1 MSPYPCAPI
10 PVFAT
15 GNVVGRLLLAMV
27 LLLVSGCSGCGIHLS
42 RGERIERAASLVPQ
56 IDSPAFRQ
64 ALDGYFDKPDNK
76 AFAVN
81 LETGR
86 WGRSWNYK
94 WIADAES
101 RAVYRAGGAGKL
113 LLVNLGIQ
121 TDNFLARSE
130 AAAVARS
137 PHAMEHASAIANSAP
152 RPFPDTPQ
160 FDFEAGMHT
169 AMINRMGIDPAGNF
183 LLTPSDDRT
192 VRLWNLRSGEA
203 MHVFHLPI
211 DADSDGGMVQAAA
224 VAPDGIHAAIAV
236 TRGSWETSHSIYLL
250 DLAEKRVIRHLDG
263 LPEAAL
269 NLDFSDDGKFL
280 AAALNGKAGIR
291 VYRTDTYTL
300 AMSDGDYGDRCMG
313 IDFSRSGMLASACR
327 DGHVRLYDQTLRLQK
342 KRRIDHG
349 PGTSPYQLRF
359 SPDRRLLAV
368 GMEESIRIEVL
379 DATTLE
385 TAASPGP
392 QLDQEPPRGASI
404 FAVAW
409 TADGNA
415 LYAGGRLQERDSSG
429 QWLHYVYKWQ
439 IQALGATPSK
449 VLAGKGSILSLLPLG
464 AGGVVW
470 GAANP
475 SWGIIDDSGN
485 KRHDHPS
492 PHIDARA
499 NRSRLRLSPEGTT
512 IGYFTELGE
521 GEPRLFSLSLQP
533 SQPTTALLQ
542 PPKMV
547 APRLVVTDW
556 KHTRQ
561 PKLNGQLLAG
571 LVGESRCYAISND
584 DKYFVLGTDQRL
596 YGFDDSGRML
606 WQQPRNGETWAL
618 NIAAQANLFVA
629 GYSDGTFRWHDLAD
643 GRELLAYFPH
653 PDGGRWIAWTPE
665 GFFDHS
671 PGGEEL
677 IGYRLNTKPG
687 QMATFV
693 NVSQLYQH
701 FYRPDLVRKRLQP
714 EFHQEIQAELAR
726 VGEVRSLFQEGLPP
740 EVMVVSPHDQA
751 QTSTLATT
759 LYIKL
764 REQGGGAGRV
774 LCRVNGIV
782 VADINAVLLKGSGE
796 EKTVTRALRLEPGDN
811 VVEVSA
817 YNAYAKIESSP
828 ATLRIRAPAEE
839 TRPGRLH
846 LFAVGVDR
854 YKNPDL
860 NLNYAVSDSRAV
872 AETLQNIGRPLGFT
886 TIEVNSLF
894 DERAGKQAILQRF
907 KQMHQQLGEDDL
919 LVFYVAAH
927 GISLNGRFY
936 LLPWDVDDISSEE
949 AIAGAALATD
959 ELQELLLVLPAR
971 RIVLILDTCHAEGFS
986 KDIYRYVSRQA
997 ALGKLVRAT
1006 GRAILCSSSE
1016 KQQALEGHGGHGLFT
1031 YVLLEGLRG
1040 AADVAGNGDG
1050 RVTVEESA
1058 RYVVQTVPELARQL
1072 WQYQQTPTYSY
1083 FGRDFT
1089 LGVVGK

>member
-1 MSPYPCAPI
+1 M
-10 PVFAT
+10 
-15 GNVVGRLLLAMV
+15 GRLLLAMV
-27 LLLVSGCSGCGIHLS
+27 LLLLSGCAGGGMHLS
-42 RGERIERAASLVPQ
+42 REERIELAASLVPQ
-56 IDSPAFRQ
+56 IDSYSFRQ
-64 ALDGYFDKPDNK
+64 ALADYFDKPDNK

-86 WGRSWNYK
+86 WGRSWGFK
-94 WIADAES
+94 WVADAES
-101 RAVYRAGGAGKL
+101 KAVDRAGAEGKL
-113 LLVNLGIQ
+113 LLVNIGIQ

-130 AAAVARS
+130 AAAVAKS
-137 PHAMEHASAIANSAP
+137 PHSMQHASAKVNSAP
-152 RPFPDTPQ
+152 RPLPDTPQ

-192 VRLWNLRSGEA
+192 VRLWNLLSGEP

-211 DADSDGGMVQAAA
+211 GAEIDGGMVQAAA
-224 VAPDGIHAAIAV
+224 VAPDGVHAAIAV
-236 TRGSWETSHSIYLL
+236 VRGDWETSHSIYFI
-250 DLAEKRVIRHLDG
+250 DLAEKKVVRYLDG
-263 LPEAAL
+263 LPEVAL

-280 AAALNGKAGIR
+280 AAALNGKAGVR

-300 AMSDGDYGDRCMG
+300 AMSDGEYGDRCMG
-313 IDFSRSGMLASACR
+313 IDFSRSGMLASASR
-327 DGHVRLYDQTLRLQK
+327 DGHVRLYDQALRLQK

-349 PGTSPYQLRF
+349 AGTSPYQLRF
-359 SPDRRLLAV
+359 SPDERLLAV
-368 GMEESIRIEVL
+368 GMEESIRVEVL
-379 DATTLE
+379 DAATLE
-385 TAASPGP
+385 TVASPSP
-392 QLDQEPPRGASI
+392 QLDRRPEQGASI

-409 TADGNA
+409 ASDGNS

-429 QWLHYVYKWQ
+429 QWLHYIYRWQ
-439 IQALGATPSK
+439 TRALEATPRK
-449 VLAGKGSILSLLPLG
+449 VPAGKGSILSLLPFG

-470 GAANP
+470 GASDP

-485 KRHDHPS
+485 KRHDHLS
-492 PHIDARA
+492 PVIDARA
-499 NRSRLRLSPEGTT
+499 NRSRLLLSPEGTA

-521 GEPRLFSLSLQP
+521 QEPRLFSLAPESLQP
-533 SQPTTALLQ
+533 TNTSLQ
-542 PPKMV
+542 PPRMA
-547 APRLVVTDW
+547 APGLAVTGW

-561 PKLNGQLLAG
+561 PMLNGQPLAG

-584 DKYFVLGTDQRL
+584 GKYFVLGTDQRL
-596 YGFDDSGRML
+596 YGFDDTGRML

-618 NIAAQANLFVA
+618 NIAAEANLFVA

-653 PDGGRWIAWTPE
+653 KDSRRWIAWTPE

-687 QMATFV
+687 RMATFV

-701 FYRPDLVRKRLQP
+701 FYRPDLVRKRLYPQ
-714 EFHQEIQAELAR
+714 FDGEIQAELAR

-740 EVMVVSPHDQA
+740 EVAVISPPDQGEA
-751 QTSTLATT
+751 SALAAT
-759 LYIKL
+759 LYIRL

-782 VADINAVLLKGSGE
+782 VADINAVLLRGSGE
-796 EKTVTRALRLEPGDN
+796 EKTLTRTLRLEPGNN
-811 VVEVSA
+811 VVEVTA
-817 YNAYAKIESSP
+817 YNTYAKIESSP
-828 ATLRIRAPAEE
+828 ATLRIRVPAAE
-839 TRPGRLH
+839 TGPGRLH

-854 YKNPDL
+854 YKNPEL

-872 AETLQNIGRPLGFT
+872 AQTLEHIGRPLGFT
-886 TIEVNSLF
+886 GIEVKTLF
-894 DERAGKQAILQRF
+894 DERAGKEAILQGFR
-907 KQMHQQLGEDDL
+907 QLHQQLGEDDL

-936 LLPWDVDDISSEE
+936 LLPWDVDDISSEK
-949 AIAGAALATD
+949 AIASAALATE
-959 ELQELLLVLPAR
+959 ELQEILLSLPAR
-971 RIVLILDTCHAEGFS
+971 KIVMILDTCHAEGFS
-986 KDIYRYVSRQA
+986 KDIFRYVSRQA

-1040 AADVAGNGDG
+1040 AADAAGNGDG
-1050 RVTVEESA
+1050 RLTVEESA
-1058 RYVVQTVPELARQL
+1058 RYVVQKVPELARQL
-1072 WQYQQTPTYSY
+1072 WQYQQTPSYSY
-1083 FGRDFT
+1083 FGRDFP